1 MPNRDANGEREG
13 QGVSGPPP
21 VLIQTMVASHVA
33 LRISQDPR
41 LSVTYSI
48 HLQGR
53 PGRLEDIQDTL
64 VGVVEEALQ
73 EALQLVYM
81 RQAMEDF
88 PNISPGDPPGSC
100 KTISSD

>member
-1 MPNRDANGEREG
+1 MPNRDANGKREG

-21 VLIQTMVASHVA
+21 VLIQTMVASYVA

-41 LSVTYSI
+41 LSVTHSI

-53 PGRLEDIQDTL
+53 PGRLEDIQDIL
-64 VGVVEEALQ
+64 VGVVEDALTEASQIVLHQ
-73 EALQLVYM
+73 
-81 RQAMEDF
+81 
-88 PNISPGDPPGSC
+88 DPPGSC